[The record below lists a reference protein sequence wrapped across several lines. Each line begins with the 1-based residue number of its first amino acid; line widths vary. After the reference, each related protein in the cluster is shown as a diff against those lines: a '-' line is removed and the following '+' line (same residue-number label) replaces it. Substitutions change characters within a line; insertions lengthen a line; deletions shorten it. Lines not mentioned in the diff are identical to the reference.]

1 MTEVATKPVRAN
13 PAARAQVRPAP
24 ARRPP
29 RRVSGPAPRQVRTRE
44 QRREPLSARLLG
56 FVRTLP
62 EHSLLDRLVRG
73 RVWIPLLGVMLGGI
87 VAMQVELLKLNSTTG
102 RSIEL
107 ASALQSRNQIL
118 RAEVAADSAP
128 GRIERL
134 GLRMGMMLPGPE
146 AITFLRARSTSPARA
161 AAGIHP
167 PDIAAFEAA
176 LQATTSATVGSM
188 PLLAPPASAP
198 TTSTASPP
206 STSSPATTSPTTT
219 AGTAATTAS
228 TATAT
233 TATPTTTTTAAPPP
247 TVP

>member
-13 PAARAQVRPAP
+13 PTARAQARPAP
-24 ARRPP
+24 VRRPP
-29 RRVSGPAPRQVRTRE
+29 RRVSGPAARPVAPRQ
-44 QRREPLSARLLG
+44 QRREPLRARLLG
-56 FVRTLP
+56 FLSALP

-134 GLRMGMMLPGPE
+134 GLRMGMLMPGPE
-146 AITFLRARSTSPARA
+146 AITFLRARSTSSARA
-161 AAGIHP
+161 AASIRS
-167 PDIAAFEAA
+167 PDIGAFEAA
-176 LQATTSATVGSM
+176 LQATMSGTVGSM
-188 PLLAPPASAP
+188 PLLAPPASQS
-198 TTSTASPP
+198 TTSAASPP
-206 STSSPATTSPTTT
+206 STSSPATTSTTST
-219 AGTAATTAS
+219 AGAPS
-228 TATAT
+228 TATTSAAPAT
-233 TATPTTTTTAAPPP
+233 TATSPAAPPP